1 MKLIASISAIIN
13 KAKEDN
19 VSAFAAEAALFIC
32 MSFVPFLMLLLL
44 MIKYTPL
51 TEEMLFEFVNGI
63 APDAFKSSL
72 KSIITNLYT
81 NVSSGFVFITIIS
94 LLWTA
99 GKGFVSL
106 IDGLNSVFNIKEN
119 RNDFVIRLYAILY
132 TVVFA
137 VIIVLCLALL
147 VLGNQILSLVNTYVP
162 FLSHILDFILQF
174 RALFSIVIFTLFFTF
189 LYVAIPHRHTKIR
202 RQFPGAIFA
211 AVGWSGFSYFFSLY
225 VNYSKNLSILYGS
238 LTTVICAMIWLY
250 VCMFIFLLGAEINFF
265 AEQWTAKS
273 SIKKADVISPSDKHS

>member
-1 MKLIASISAIIN
+1 MKLIASIAAIIN
-13 KAKEDN
+13 KSKEDN

-44 MIKYTPL
+44 LIKYTPL
-51 TEEMLFEFVNGI
+51 TKEMLLEFVNGI

-72 KSIITNLYT
+72 ESIITNLYS
-81 NVSSGFVFITIIS
+81 NVSSGFIFITIIS

-106 IDGLNSVFNIKEN
+106 IDGLNSVFNIKEY

-147 VLGNQILSLVNTYVP
+147 VLGNQILSLVHRYVP
-162 FLSHILDFILQF
+162 LISHIIDFILQF
-174 RALFSIVIFTLFFTF
+174 RALFSIVLFTIFFTF
-189 LYVAIPHRHTKIR
+189 LYVAIPHKHTKIK
-202 RQFPGAIFA
+202 RQLPGAIFA
-211 AVGWSGFSYFFSLY
+211 ALGWAGFSFFFSLY
-225 VNYSKNLSILYGS
+225 VNYSKNLSVLYGS
-238 LTTVICAMIWLY
+238 LTTVVCAMIWLY
-250 VCMFIFLLGAEINFF
+250 VCMFIFLIGAEINLFV
-265 AEQWTAKS
+265 EQWTAES
-273 SIKKADVISPSDKHS
+273 SIKKATDVNHSDKHS